1 VGPAHALALH
11 DNVVH
16 PLQFGPI
23 LRPSSNPV
31 SMKKRL
37 QATGVA
43 FLLFISAFA
52 QTDFVPGANI
62 IFQDDFNRDPVGDF
76 PAKWNTSGEGQVVTI
91 DDAPGKWLKISQ
103 PSAVSPILKKALPE
117 NCTIEFDL
125 YLKTTTG
132 VAPHIMFGLTSLS
145 NVSSGDV
152 YRKRISVKLERYNK
166 AGNVV
171 YNKNIEKLG
180 EKKFAL
186 DGYIDRVLPVSI
198 SINKTRL
205 RVYLDGEKI
214 VDLPKLLTPEYRKN
228 FFVASSVVLPN
239 PEESVYI
246 SNVRIAEGDVDA
258 RSVLIKQLLD
268 EGSVVTEDIQ
278 FTGNQLDEESL
289 LFVNELGHTLQQ
301 DPSMEIQINTGNGSS
316 GIINKDALKQKADK
330 IKAYL
335 VDKFRIKKDRILTDV
350 NLKMEKVASKNK
362 AVSKA
367 KGFLTEIIRL

>member
-1 VGPAHALALH
+1 
-11 DNVVH
+11 
-16 PLQFGPI
+16 
-23 LRPSSNPV
+23 
-31 SMKKRL
+31 MKKI
-37 QATGVA
+37 
-43 FLLFISAFA
+43 FLISVLFLVLFNSASA
-52 QTDFVPGANI
+52 QTDFVPGANT
-62 IFQDDFNRDPVGDF
+62 IFSDDFNRDPVGDF

-91 DDAPGKWLKISQ
+91 EDAPGKWLKISQ
-103 PSAVSPILKKALPE
+103 PSAVSPVLKKSLPE

-125 YLKTTTG
+125 YLKSTNG

-166 AGNVV
+166 TGNIV

-186 DGYIDRVLPVSI
+186 DGYIDRVLPVGI

-205 RVYLDGEKI
+205 RIYLDGEKV
-214 VDLPKLLTPEYRKN
+214 VDLPKVLTTDYRKN

-246 SNVRIAEGDVDA
+246 SNVRIAEGSEDG
-258 RSVLIKQLLD
+258 RSLLIKQLIN
-268 EGSVVTEDIQ
+268 EGSVITGDIN
-278 FTGNQLDEESL
+278 FNGNQLDQQSMAI
-289 LFVNELGHTLQQ
+289 VDELGNTLQQ
-301 DPSMEIQINTGNGSS
+301 DPEIEIQINTGNDNGV
-316 GIINKDALKQKADK
+316 INKDALKQKADR

-350 NLKMEKVASKNK
+350 NDKIGKLASKNK
-362 AVSKA
+362 TASKA